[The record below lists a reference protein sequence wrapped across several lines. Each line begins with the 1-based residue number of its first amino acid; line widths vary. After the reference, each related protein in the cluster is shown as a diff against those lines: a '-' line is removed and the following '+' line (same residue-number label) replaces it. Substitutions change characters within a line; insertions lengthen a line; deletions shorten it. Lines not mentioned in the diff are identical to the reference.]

1 MTAKKPTTDERI
13 ENMQT
18 VVDGYKKQLAETSA
32 DMERYRK
39 ERTEAIT
46 NGREWK
52 ERAEMLEK
60 EVGTL
65 RDEIHGMTVEKARL
79 EGYIDRAH
87 ESEPRPEPVMVTVPL
102 ETLRG
107 DRNSKSDMDYML
119 RSYGSKDRPLP
130 WYKRSI

>member
-1 MTAKKPTTDERI
+1 
-13 ENMQT
+13 
-18 VVDGYKKQLAETSA
+18 
-32 DMERYRK
+32 
-39 ERTEAIT
+39 
-46 NGREWK
+46 
-52 ERAEMLEK
+52 MLEK

-65 RDEIHGMTVEKARL
+65 REEIHGMTVEKARL

-87 ESEPRPEPVMVTVPL
+87 ESEPRPAPVMVTVPL

-107 DRNSKSDMDYML
+107 DRSSKSDMDYML